1 MLAPT
6 LPV

>member
-6 LPV
+6 

>member
-6 LPV
+6 TV